1 MVLLVGGY
9 CIIAASVGDTE
20 LCCTKLKYIN
30 LKERTE
36 PGPSNADSGAWTAA
50 SFSEFYLKT
59 WKSA

>member
-20 LCCTKLKYIN
+20 LCCTKLKYVN

-36 PGPSNADSGAWTAA
+36 PGPSNADSGARTAA
-50 SFSEFYLKT
+50 SF
-59 WKSA
+59 